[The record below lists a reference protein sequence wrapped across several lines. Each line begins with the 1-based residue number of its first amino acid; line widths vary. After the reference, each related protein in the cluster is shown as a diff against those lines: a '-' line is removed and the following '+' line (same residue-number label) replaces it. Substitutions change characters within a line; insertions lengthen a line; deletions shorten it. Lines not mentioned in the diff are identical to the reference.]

1 MTIHGANR
9 RPLSGRAVARAGY
22 MLALVALLFITG
34 CGSTQSQAPHLGIVD
49 QALGGHAGGSQKIT
63 YPAPW
68 SQKSTQLLD
77 AFADKYMASM
87 TLDQKLG
94 QLFLANFVGTDYP
107 PQDAGMIER
116 NLAGGVIMY
125 ARSLVTQDQAVG
137 MINKAQSHAQLPL
150 VMSIDQ
156 EGGGVDRLLNI
167 YGPHPS
173 ARTMALS
180 KSTAYAQQQGALAGS
195 QMKAL
200 GLNLNFAP
208 DVDVQLVDGRDLG
221 SRNFGTD
228 PQTVTTY
235 AGAYLTGLQS
245 TGVVGCLKH
254 FPGLGGALDDA
265 HLTTPVIDRTRQQI
279 DQVELA
285 PYRALIATGQVQCIM
300 TTNLMM
306 PAVDSKMPA
315 ELSPK
320 FIDGILRH
328 DLGYDGVVV
337 TDALYMAD
345 LSARYGVPE
354 TGVLAILAGCDV
366 LEGPSNSASLSAIT
380 TAIKNAL
387 ASGRL
392 TQARIDLSVRRILV
406 LKMRMGLI
414 PTTSK

>member
-1 MTIHGANR
+1 
-9 RPLSGRAVARAGY
+9 
-22 MLALVALLFITG
+22 
-34 CGSTQSQAPHLGIVD
+34 
-49 QALGGHAGGSQKIT
+49 
-63 YPAPW
+63 
-68 SQKSTQLLD
+68 
-77 AFADKYMASM
+77 MASM

-94 QLFLANFVGTDYP
+94 QLFLANFVGSDYP

-125 ARSLVTQDQAVG
+125 ARSLLTKDQAVG
-137 MINKAQSHAQLPL
+137 MISKAQSHAQIPL
-150 VMSIDQ
+150 FMSIDQ
-156 EGGGVDRLLNI
+156 EGGGVDRLLGI

-208 DVDVQLVDGRDLG
+208 DVDVQLVAGRDLG

-228 PQTVTTY
+228 PQTVTKY

-300 TTNLMM
+300 TTNLLM
-306 PAVDSKMPA
+306 PAVDPKMPA

-328 DLGYDGVVV
+328 DLSYDGVVV

-380 TAIKNAL
+380 SAIKNAL

-392 TQARIDLSVRRILV
+392 TQARIDLSLRRILV